1 MKKAT
6 YESPLEAEFDIPAG
20 TTILPKYIGNE
31 MVDQTTGEI
40 LPVETTDQNDND
52 IVEMEAGIV
61 QNIDEVY
68 TSAMDVFTTQSDLIE
83 TVDPK
88 FAARNAEVANAY
100 LNTALAAMKL
110 KNEILG
116 DKRKGRSSSGG
127 QTANTINNNVI
138 VADRNDILRMIQQNK
153 EKK

>member
-1 MKKAT
+1 MAKKTT

-31 MVDQTTGEI
+31 MVDQQTGEI
-40 LPVETTDQNDND
+40 LPAQSIEDDADTAAMET
-52 IVEMEAGIV
+52 GII
-61 QNIDEVY
+61 QNIDDVY
-68 TSAMDVFTTQSDLIE
+68 DSAMAVFDTQSSLIE

-110 KNEILG
+110 KREMLG
-116 DKRKGRSSSGG
+116 DKRKGKSSTS
-127 QTANTINNNVI
+127 QTAGTINNNVI
-138 VADRNDILRMIQQNK
+138 VADRNDILRMLQQNK